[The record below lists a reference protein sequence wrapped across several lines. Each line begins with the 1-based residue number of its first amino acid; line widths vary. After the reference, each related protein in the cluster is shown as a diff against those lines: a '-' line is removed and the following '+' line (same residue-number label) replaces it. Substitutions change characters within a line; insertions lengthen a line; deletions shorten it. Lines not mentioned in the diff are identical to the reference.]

1 MICRPKDQG
10 GLGIEV
16 LEMKNKCLLSKWLFK
31 LLTEEGTWQE
41 LLHNKYVKDKMLAQI
56 QVKPTDSPFWKGL
69 MHVKDE
75 FLKRGSFRVGSGSLV
90 RFWEDVWLGETA
102 LAHQYPSLYNIVMH
116 KNVSVHSVLSSRPL
130 NIGFRRTLD
139 GSKWDEWMPLCN
151 RLILVQLNDEPD
163 RFAWKLTKSGIFT
176 VKSMY
181 EDLMNYHEHLP
192 TKYLWKLKVP
202 LKIKIFM
209 WFLRRNVLLTRDNL
223 IKRQWKGSKKCCF
236 CDAEESIEHLF
247 LSCPLSKIVWRIVF
261 STYNIPPP
269 TNIKNMFGNWLNGI
283 GFMLGDL
290 EKSK

>member
-1 MICRPKDQG
+1 
-10 GLGIEV
+10 
-16 LEMKNKCLLSKWLFK
+16 
-31 LLTEEGTWQE
+31 
-41 LLHNKYVKDKMLAQI
+41 
-56 QVKPTDSPFWKGL
+56 

-90 RFWEDVWLGETA
+90 RFWEDVWLGEMA

-116 KNVSVHSVLSSRPL
+116 KNVSDHSVLSSRPL

-139 GSKWDEWMPLCN
+139 GSKWDEWMHLCN
-151 RLILVQLNDEPD
+151 RLILVHLNDEPD
-163 RFAWKLTKSGIFT
+163 RFVWKLTKSGIFT

-181 EDLMNYHEHLP
+181 EDLMNYHEHFP

-209 WFLRRNVLLTRDNL
+209 WFLRRKVLLTRDNL

-261 STYNIPPP
+261 STYYIPPP
-269 TNIKNMFGNWLNGI
+269 TNIKNMFGN
-283 GFMLGDL
+283 
-290 EKSK
+290 